1 MSKKTIVILAGVAL
15 LVLLGLGITLLVMSA
30 LYRAPINRPL
40 ELDVTQA
47 TVAPSP
53 LLLATAT
60 PVRAKIC
67 GNNGDLLILLVGSDF
82 NPGEPP
88 LGADTVRLA
97 RVDFDNQRVDILA
110 LPRDLLVS
118 VEGKAPEN
126 QGRQPLGLSY
136 YYEREATAGSNTDR
150 VELATNFLA
159 QTVLVNY
166 GFVSEHY
173 LTVQLKSLAAM
184 VDAVGG
190 VEITLPAQF
199 TTRDEISF
207 PAGVQTL
214 DGEQAVI
221 FVRAYEGGDDARR
234 QRQDLF
240 LEGLQR
246 KLFSTAVLNR
256 VPELLKQFEDAIVT
270 DLSPQLLNDLAC
282 LANRVPSEE
291 VNFHEIPADMLVTTP
306 EGELMVDEAALRT
319 FIVDLF
325 DLP

>member
-15 LVLLGLGITLLVMSA
+15 LVLLGLGITLLVLST

-67 GNNGDLLILLVGSDF
+67 GNHGDLLILLVGSDF

-88 LGADTVRLA
+88 LGADAVRLVK
-97 RVDFDNQRVDILA
+97 VDFDNQRVDILA
-110 LPRDLLVS
+110 LPRDLLITVDG
-118 VEGKAPEN
+118 EAPEN
-126 QGRQPLGLSY
+126 QGEQRLGLSY
-136 YYEREATAGSNTDR
+136 YYEKEAFEGSQIEKAE
-150 VELATNFLA
+150 VATNFLA
-159 QTVLVNY
+159 QTVLDNY

-173 LTVQLKSLAAM
+173 LTVQLKSLEAM

-190 VEITLPAQF
+190 VEISLPAQF

-207 PAGVQTL
+207 PAGVQIL
-214 DGEQAVI
+214 DGEQSVI
-221 FVRAYEGGDDARR
+221 FVRADDGGDLARI
-234 QRQDLF
+234 QRQNLF
-240 LEGLQR
+240 LRGLQR
-246 KLFSTAVLNR
+246 KLFSTAVLNQ
-256 VPELLKQFEDAIVT
+256 VPELLKQFEEAIVT

-282 LANRVPSEE
+282 LANRVPTEE
-291 VNFHEIPADMLVTTP
+291 VYFHEIPADMLVTTP
-306 EGELMVDEAALRT
+306 DGELMVDEAALRK
-319 FIVDLF
+319 FIAELF